1 MDRFFRIPFREFS
14 EASQP
19 IAKLMDEINSK
30 ASDALR
36 DRNIQARNN
45 ALQCASIVLVSGF
58 VESNLKANAEAF
70 FKRLAM
76 RGRTFADVPSE
87 FVDRHY
93 VDGARVLLS
102 KAMVDRKAKLGFS
115 QTEDIVRRL
124 VAPLMDASKLPIW
137 EAFAATEGNPGPR
150 VLKDLPEEF

>member
-70 FKRLAM
+70 FIEIGNARTHL
-76 RGRTFADVPSE
+76 RGCALGIRRSSLRGWSE
-87 FVDRHY
+87 GSFVKSH
-93 VDGARVLLS
+93 G
-102 KAMVDRKAKLGFS
+102 G
-115 QTEDIVRRL
+115 
-124 VAPLMDASKLPIW
+124 
-137 EAFAATEGNPGPR
+137 
-150 VLKDLPEEF
+150 